1 MAKIDYDDSQSESLH
16 IRAANS
22 LRSEAALIKNELT
35 REQIQKALACET
47 AYDESANAI
56 HMHITSSNSLRS

>member
-22 LRSEAALIKNELT
+22 LRSEVALIKNELT

-47 AYDESANAI
+47 AYDESLTRFTCI
-56 HMHITSSNSLRS
+56 

>member
-35 REQIQKALACET
+35 REQIEKAMACKG
-47 AYDESANAI
+47 AYDESLTRFTCI
-56 HMHITSSNSLRS
+56 